1 MAQTAPG
8 PRPAP
13 GTRPAAGETGASTP
27 PGAARPAPAPRSG
40 AWKKT
45 LLGWSIRLVVVAV
58 LGFVMLLPYPYQT
71 GGPFEFLPMKRAEV
85 RSEVEGLV
93 EAILVREG
101 DMVKSGQP
109 IARIAGRSHEK
120 NLKATIARLEEQK
133 AQLALLQA
141 GAKPE
146 EVERALADV
155 RTAGT
160 SLAWSGPRAD
170 RYAKLF
176 EQKLISDQDLENAQR
191 QKDLDQARL
200 EEAKANLELVRSGA
214 RPEQVDSVKA
224 EIRSLQALVD
234 NYQVDVERTTIVS
247 PIDGRVVTPRVEE
260 LAGTYLKPGQRDLAV
275 QIEDARVIQA
285 EVEVP
290 EEDAGAVRVGA
301 QVKVVPWAYHDR
313 VFLGKVVSIA
323 PVASTNAADKTTAN
337 VYGQTQG
344 TAQVSMSNSTYKI
357 VRVLTEIP
365 NDAALLKTDMTGYAK
380 IATEDRPVW
389 DVLFRPLIRWCKV
402 QVWYWIP

>member
-1 MAQTAPG
+1 MAQMAPG
-8 PRPAP
+8 PRPAT
-13 GTRPAAGETGASTP
+13 GTRPAAGDPGTPAP
-27 PGAARPAPAPRSG
+27 PGATRPASAPR
-40 AWKKT
+40 ARTWPRT
-45 LLGWSIRLVVVAV
+45 LLRWTIRLVVLGVVAV
-58 LGFVMLLPYPYQT
+58 VMVLPYPYQT
-71 GGPFEFLPMKRAEV
+71 GGPFEFLPIKRAEV

-93 EAILVREG
+93 EAILVKEG
-101 DMVKSGQP
+101 EMVKAGQP
-109 IARIAGRSHEK
+109 IARIAGRAHEK

-146 EVERALADV
+146 EIERALADV

-160 SLAWSGPRAD
+160 TLAWSAPRAD

-191 QKDLDQARL
+191 QKELDQARL
-200 EEAKANLELVRSGA
+200 DEAKANLDLVRSGA

-234 NYQVDVERTTIVS
+234 NYEVDVQRTTITS

-275 QIEDARVIQA
+275 EIEDVRVIQA

-290 EEDAGAVRVGA
+290 EEDAAAVRVGA

-313 VFLGKVVSIA
+313 LFLGKVVSIA

-344 TAQVSMSNSTYKI
+344 SAQVSMSNSTYKV

-365 NDAALLKTDMTGYAK
+365 NDGALLKTDMTGYAK

-389 DVLFRPLIRWCKV
+389 DVLFRPAIRWCKV

>member
-1 MAQTAPG
+1 MKTAL
-8 PRPAP
+8 R
-13 GTRPAAGETGASTP
+13 
-27 PGAARPAPAPRSG
+27 
-40 AWKKT
+40 WM
-45 LLGWSIRLVVVAV
+45 IRLAVVGVVGV
-58 LGFVMLLPYPYQT
+58 LMLLPYPYQT
-71 GGPFEFLPMKRAEV
+71 GGPFEFLPIKRAEV

-93 EAILVREG
+93 EAILVKEG
-101 DMVKSGQP
+101 DLVKAGQP
-109 IARIAGRSHEK
+109 IARIASRSHEK
-120 NLKATIARLEEQK
+120 NLKATIARLEEEK

-146 EVERALADV
+146 EIERALADV

-160 SLAWSGPRAD
+160 SLAWSAPRAD

-191 QKDLDQARL
+191 QKELDQARL
-200 EEAKANLELVRSGA
+200 DEAKANLDLVRSGA
-214 RPEQVDSVKA
+214 RSEQVDSVKA

-234 NYQVDVERTTIVS
+234 NYEVDVQRTTLTS

-275 QIEDARVIQA
+275 QIEDSRVIQA

-290 EEDAGAVRVGA
+290 EEDAAAVRVEA

-323 PVASTNAADKTTAN
+323 PVASTNAADQTTAN

-344 TAQVSMSNSTYKI
+344 TAQVSMSNSTYKV

-365 NDAALLKTDMTGYAK
+365 NDGALLKTDMTGYAK

-389 DVLFRPLIRWCKV
+389 DVLFRPLIRWFKV

>member
-1 MAQTAPG
+1 MAQMAPG
-8 PRPAP
+8 PRPAT
-13 GTRPAAGETGASTP
+13 GTRPAAGDPGTPAP
-27 PGAARPAPAPRSG
+27 PGATRPASAPRSRT
-40 AWKKT
+40 WPRT
-45 LLGWSIRLVVVAV
+45 LLRWTIRLVVLGVVAV
-58 LGFVMLLPYPYQT
+58 VMVLPYPYQT
-71 GGPFEFLPMKRAEV
+71 GGPFEFLPIKRAEV

-93 EAILVREG
+93 EAILVKEG
-101 DMVKSGQP
+101 EMVKAGQP
-109 IARIAGRSHEK
+109 IARIAGRAHEK

-146 EVERALADV
+146 EIERALADV

-160 SLAWSGPRAD
+160 TLAWSAPRAD

-191 QKDLDQARL
+191 QKELDQARL
-200 EEAKANLELVRSGA
+200 DEAKANLDLVRSGA

-234 NYQVDVERTTIVS
+234 NYEVDVQRTTITS

-275 QIEDARVIQA
+275 EIEDVRVIQA

-290 EEDAGAVRVGA
+290 EEDAAAVRVGA

-313 VFLGKVVSIA
+313 LFLGKVVSIA

-344 TAQVSMSNSTYKI
+344 SAQVSMSNSTYKV

-365 NDAALLKTDMTGYAK
+365 NDGALLKTDMTGYAK

-389 DVLFRPLIRWCKV
+389 DVLFRPAIRWCKV

>member
-13 GTRPAAGETGASTP
+13 GTRPAAGETGASPP
-27 PGAARPAPAPRSG
+27 PGATRPAPAPRPRT
-40 AWKKT
+40 WPKT
-45 LLGWSIRLVVVAV
+45 LLRWAIRFAVAGVVVI
-58 LGFVMLLPYPYQT
+58 VMLLPYPYQT

-101 DMVKSGQP
+101 ETVKAGQP
-109 IARIAGRSHEK
+109 IARIASRAHEK

-146 EVERALADV
+146 EVERALADM

-200 EEAKANLELVRSGA
+200 DEAKANLELVRSGA
-214 RPEQVDSVKA
+214 RPEQIDSVKA

-234 NYQVDVERTTIVS
+234 NYEVDVERTTLTS

-275 QIEDARVIQA
+275 QIEDAHVIQA
-285 EVEVP
+285 QVEVP
-290 EEDAGAVRVGA
+290 EEDAAAVRTGA

-313 VFLGKVVSIA
+313 VFLGKVISIA

-365 NDAALLKTDMTGYAK
+365 NDDALLKTDMTGYAK

>member
-13 GTRPAAGETGASTP
+13 GTRPAPGDAGTSTP
-27 PGAARPAPAPRSG
+27 PGATRPAPAHRPRT
-40 AWKKT
+40 WPKT
-45 LLGWSIRLVVVAV
+45 LLRWGIRLGVVAV
-58 LGFVMLLPYPYQT
+58 VTVVMLLPYPYQT
-71 GGPFEFLPMKRAEV
+71 GGPFEFLPIKRAEV

-93 EAILVREG
+93 EAIFVKEGELV
-101 DMVKSGQP
+101 KAGQP
-109 IARIAGRSHEK
+109 IARIAGRAHEK

-146 EVERALADV
+146 EIERALADM

-191 QKDLDQARL
+191 QRDLDQARL
-200 EEAKANLELVRSGA
+200 DEAKANLELVRSGA
-214 RPEQVDSVKA
+214 RPEQIDSVKA

-234 NYQVDVERTTIVS
+234 NYEVDVQRTSLTS

-275 QIEDARVIQA
+275 QIEDASVISAQ
-285 EVEVP
+285 VEVP
-290 EEDAGAVRVGA
+290 EEDAAAVRVGA
-301 QVKVVPWAYHDR
+301 QVKVVPWAYHNR
-313 VFLGKVVSIA
+313 TFLGKVVSIA
-323 PVASTNAADKTTAN
+323 PIASTNAADKTTAN

-344 TAQVSMSNSTYKI
+344 TAQVSMSNSTFKV

-365 NDAALLKTDMTGYAK
+365 NEDALLKTDMTGYAK

-389 DVLFRPLIRWCKV
+389 DVLFRPLIRWVKV

>member
-13 GTRPAAGETGASTP
+13 GTRPAAGDAAATP
-27 PGAARPAPAPRSG
+27 PGVARPAPAPRPRT
-40 AWKKT
+40 WTKT
-45 LLGWSIRLVVVAV
+45 LLRWAIRLGVVAV
-58 LGFVMLLPYPYQT
+58 VTVVMLLPYPYQT
-71 GGPFEFLPMKRAEV
+71 GGPFEFLPIKRAEV

-93 EAILVREG
+93 EAILVKEG
-101 DMVKSGQP
+101 DLVKAGQP
-109 IARIAGRSHEK
+109 IARIASRAHEK

-146 EVERALADV
+146 EIERALADV

-200 EEAKANLELVRSGA
+200 DEAKANLDLVRSGA
-214 RPEQVDSVKA
+214 RSEQVDSVKA

-234 NYQVDVERTTIVS
+234 NYEVDVQRTSLTS

-275 QIEDARVIQA
+275 QIEDASVISA

-290 EEDAGAVRVGA
+290 EEDAAAVRVGA
-301 QVKVVPWAYHDR
+301 QVKVVPWAYHNR
-313 VFLGKVVSIA
+313 TFLGKVVSIA

-344 TAQVSMSNSTYKI
+344 TAQVSMSNSTYKV

-365 NDAALLKTDMTGYAK
+365 NDDGLLKTDMTGYAK

-389 DVLFRPLIRWCKV
+389 DVLFRPLIRWVKV